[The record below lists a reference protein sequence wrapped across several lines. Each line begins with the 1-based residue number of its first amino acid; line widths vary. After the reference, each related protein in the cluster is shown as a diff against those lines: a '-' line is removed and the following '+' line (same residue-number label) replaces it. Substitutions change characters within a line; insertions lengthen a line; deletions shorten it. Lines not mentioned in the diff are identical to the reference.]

1 MWEIRSLRCI
11 NVTEKINSGY
21 IELLISKAVS
31 ATAYPLPLST
41 APFHSPLGVIQTFIW
56 LTGIFLQ
63 SYGGST
69 DFLLCLSVPSR
80 NFSVLSTTLVSSSPP
95 TCLSLSIQILHFSDL
110 SYLSIF
116 LSVPSSLWFL
126 EDKDLALLMSTPLGC
141 CRVRF
146 WYIISEV
153 PLRRMQKHCFPLSL
167 SLSPFLPCVQACLS
181 HLFLI
186 FIAGASYFREYLMI
200 WSAELMFWNL
210 NPRENPLGQIQYLDQ
225 SFKFRCVQVWIQSS
239 WMCFELQVKV
249 ALIWSGAKSNS
260 REVPTLIESVAS
272 F

>member
-56 LTGIFLQ
+56 LAGIFFQ

-69 DFLLCLSVPSR
+69 DFLLCLSASSR

-116 LSVPSSLWFL
+116 LSVPSNLWFL
-126 EDKDLALLMSTPLGC
+126 EVKDLALLMSTPLGC

-146 WYIISEV
+146 WCIISEV

-181 HLFLI
+181 HLFPI
-186 FIAGASYFREYLMI
+186 FIAGASNFREYLMI

-210 NPRENPLGQIQYLDQ
+210 NPRENPLGQIQYLTRVL
-225 SFKFRCVQVWIQSS
+225 SSGVFRCE
-239 WMCFELQVKV
+239 FKV
-249 ALIWSGAKSNS
+249 HECALSCK
-260 REVPTLIESVAS
+260 
-272 F
+272 

>member
-56 LTGIFLQ
+56 LAGIFFQ

-69 DFLLCLSVPSR
+69 DFLLCLSVFSR

-116 LSVPSSLWFL
+116 LSVPSNLWFL
-126 EDKDLALLMSTPLGC
+126 EVKDLALLMSTPLGC

-146 WYIISEV
+146 WCIISEV

-167 SLSPFLPCVQACLS
+167 SLSPFLLGFSVWKVE
-181 HLFLI
+181 LFVLRYIPYSELVFFLWFDSDRI
-186 FIAGASYFREYLMI
+186 FLMRI
-200 WSAELMFWNL
+200 QNRWYKYTYHFIT
-210 NPRENPLGQIQYLDQ
+210 LGD
-225 SFKFRCVQVWIQSS
+225 
-239 WMCFELQVKV
+239 
-249 ALIWSGAKSNS
+249 
-260 REVPTLIESVAS
+260 T
-272 F
+272 